1 MLALEDGNMRVRDV
15 MTSPAHTVSPD
26 TPAWEAVGVMRK
38 LRIRRL
44 PVVEDGALVGI
55 VTWTDL
61 VRVRPPAI
69 GGRWTMPNLA
79 VAASVRHLMT
89 TDPITARPDMSV
101 EDAAAIMRRRKI
113 GGLPVIEQHR
123 VVGIVTESDLFD
135 FFVEAFTAR
144 PAEAHLH
151 IGVECVAEHL
161 PGVVKVLTDASIP
174 IAAIYTVRR
183 KGYEAIDVMVRKRD
197 AARARKALGEP
208 AADEARTEPPAGTLV
223 FE

>member
-1 MLALEDGNMRVRDV
+1 MRVHDV
-15 MTSPAHTVSPD
+15 MTSPAHVISPD

-61 VRVRPPAI
+61 VRIRPPAI

-89 TDPITARPDMSV
+89 TDPITADPDMSM

-113 GGLPVIEQHR
+113 GGLPVVEGRR
-123 VVGIVTESDLFD
+123 VIGILTESDLFD
-135 FFVEAFTAR
+135 VFVEAFTAR
-144 PAEAHLH
+144 PAEALLH
-151 IGVECVAEHL
+151 VPIDGVGEHL
-161 PGVVKVLTDASIP
+161 PRIVHALTQAEVP
-174 IAAIYTVRR
+174 IAALHTTRR
-183 KGYEAIDVMVRKRD
+183 KGREAIDIVVRKRD
-197 AARARKALGEP
+197 AARARKALGQLD
-208 AADEARTEPPAGTLV
+208 ADEQRAASRAGALV
-223 FE
+223 AFE